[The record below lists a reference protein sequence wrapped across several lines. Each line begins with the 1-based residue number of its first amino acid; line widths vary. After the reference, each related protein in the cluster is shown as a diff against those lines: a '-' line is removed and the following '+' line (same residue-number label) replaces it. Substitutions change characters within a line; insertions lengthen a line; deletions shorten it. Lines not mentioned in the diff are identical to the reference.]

1 MNNRMMKATDVMQEL
16 GVSRA
21 KAYEVIRKLNA
32 ELDEQGYLVVTGK
45 IPRAYWNKK
54 FFGNAN
60 EQLEEVD
67 AYVNFKRS
75 KWNMDGS
82 VLLQ

>member
-1 MNNRMMKATDVMQEL
+1 MNNRMMKAADVLQEL

-54 FFGNAN
+54 FFGNAS
-60 EQLEEVD
+60 E
-67 AYVNFKRS
+67 
-75 KWNMDGS
+75 
-82 VLLQ
+82 

>member
-54 FFGNAN
+54 FFGNTN
-60 EQLEEVD
+60 E
-67 AYVNFKRS
+67 
-75 KWNMDGS
+75 
-82 VLLQ
+82 